1 MDERGKQRKQGVL
14 MWIGIGGRFVLL
26 WEGTSDSS
34 SWLLV
39 LVKRS
44 FECKIFR
51 RVASSAFHTL
61 ERAAFRVSASLTPGS
76 G

>member
-1 MDERGKQRKQGVL
+1 MSEGKQGVL
-14 MWIGIGGRFVLL
+14 MWTGIGGHFVLL
-26 WEGTSDSS
+26 WESTSDSS

-39 LVKRS
+39 LAKRS
-44 FECKIFR
+44 FECKTFC

-61 ERAAFRVSASLTPGS
+61 ERAASGASASLTPGS